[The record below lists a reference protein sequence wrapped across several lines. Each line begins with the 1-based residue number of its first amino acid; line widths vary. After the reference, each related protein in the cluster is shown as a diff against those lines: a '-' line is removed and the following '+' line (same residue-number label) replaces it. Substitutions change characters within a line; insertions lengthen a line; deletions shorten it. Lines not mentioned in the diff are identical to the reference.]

1 MREEV
6 ISSGGTNTVDALLI
20 ARSSSPPTTP
30 AASSAGASSPAV
42 PTNVGSID
50 WFGQGQGSK
59 AGSLS
64 CGGSQPYKTSLST
77 SAGGSALGSSQ
88 PSCRPWERGDL
99 LRRLATFNPSHWSGK
114 PKVASSL
121 TCARRGW
128 VNVDVDEIVC
138 ESCGEKLSFVLSASW
153 TSAEVDSAG
162 EAFAKQLDLGH
173 KVSCPWKG
181 NNCAESLVQFPP
193 TPQSALIGG
202 FKDRCDGLL
211 QFQSL
216 PVISGSAIEQMRI
229 SRSSQVDRFLSQSQ
243 LLLSVELGF
252 KSESIPGTQSS
263 REEVPAVYSHSQ
275 KLISLC
281 GWETRW
287 LPNVQDLE
295 EHSAQSARNESSFVR
310 SRDRAGPSQDAW
322 FSKNA
327 TSASAKKDTGKKKAS
342 ALESRCE
349 SLLPMLD
356 CSLCGA
362 TVKIWDFRTVP
373 RPSRLGSNNID
384 TPEISKKMSLAR
396 GASAASGIS
405 GWVADGLEKEQ
416 IEVRDEAATNE
427 VKSPSNAGVDLNL
440 SMAGVLPTT
449 SQSAVVPV
457 TEHNQDGARIGRDL
471 RIGQPSGSEVGD
483 RATSYES
490 RGPSTR
496 KRSLEGGGST
506 VDRPPHLRTQQADSI
521 EGTVIDRDGDEVN
534 DGRQYSAGPSKR
546 VRDFDFDT
554 YHSPYR
560 RDSSGAGPSHS
571 IGFGVEMDV
580 NRSERFNQRHDQVVG
595 ISSAR
600 DSARASSVIAMDT
613 IGHGTD
619 EDSMESVENYPGDV
633 DDAHF
638 SSPAMYKNLD
648 MNDASELNYSNQ
660 AQQSTCVQPAAERI
674 AQEIGVSSIN
684 DSEEILNAET
694 ATVHARDR
702 FSFGLSVGSVGMGA
716 SHEAEIH
723 GTDASVHR
731 GESVVGD
738 GEPVAEITENQGQ
751 TGEYTPDPGLMD
763 EFIPEMM
770 DIEDPHGDSQDVI
783 SQSVG
788 REDSGSK
795 VDGSAKADSVES
807 GQKISQSH
815 RLIHGNSAH
824 HSLSCDAAVYSAYEA
839 SKGEV
844 TQAGKASLTDDCAF
858 TEYMGAN
865 GIGPPN
871 GESNYEEAI
880 SFDPIKHH
888 NRCCP
893 WVNGNVAAAGCSTS
907 GISCSSF
914 GTSALCGW
922 QLTLDALDAFQSLG
936 HIPNQT
942 PQSESAASQ
951 YKDDHIYPSQK
962 LLARHS
968 ASKNHGKH

>member
-6 ISSGGTNTVDALLI
+6 ISSGGTNTVDAWLI

-42 PTNVGSID
+42 PANVGSID
-50 WFGQGQGSK
+50 WFGQGQGFK

-77 SAGGSALGSSQ
+77 STGGSALGSSQ

-99 LRRLATFNPSHWSGK
+99 LK
-114 PKVASSL
+114 PHLTLHTGLESQRFELHIAVASSL

-128 VNVDVDEIVC
+128 VNEDVDEIVC
-138 ESCGEKLSFVLSASW
+138 ESCGAKLSFVLSASW

-202 FKDRCDGLL
+202 YKDQCDGLL

-216 PVISGSAIEQMRI
+216 PVISGSAIEEMRI
-229 SRSSQVDRFLSQSQ
+229 SRSSQVDRFLSGP
-243 LLLSVELGF
+243 LSIVVATSTIE
-252 KSESIPGTQSS
+252 TQSS

-295 EHSAQSARNESSFVR
+295 EHSAQLARNESSF
-310 SRDRAGPSQDAW
+310 DAW

-327 TSASAKKDTGKKKAS
+327 TSASAKKETGKKKAS

-349 SLLPMLD
+349 SLLSMLD

-427 VKSPSNAGVDLNL
+427 VKSPSNAGVDLNI
-440 SMAGVLPTT
+440 SMAGVLPTS

-457 TEHNQDGARIGRDL
+457 TEHNQDGAAIGRDL

-490 RGPSTR
+490 CGPSTR

-506 VDRPPHLRTQQADSI
+506 VGRPPHLRTQQVDSV

-534 DGRQYSAGPSKR
+534 DGRQYLAGLSKC

-560 RDSSGAGPSHS
+560 RDSSGAGPSHL

-600 DSARASSVIAMDT
+600 DSAHASSVIAMDT

-633 DDAHF
+633 DNAHF

-702 FSFGLSVGSVGMGA
+702 FNFGLSVGIVGMGG
-716 SHEAEIH
+716 SHEAE
-723 GTDASVHR
+723 TATVHALLL
-731 GESVVGD
+731 VTA
-738 GEPVAEITENQGQ
+738 EPVAEVAENQGQ

-763 EFIPEMM
+763 EFIPDLM
-770 DIEDPHGDSQDVI
+770 DREDPYGDSQDVI
-783 SQSVG
+783 SQSIG

-795 VDGSAKADSVES
+795 IDGSAKADSVES

-844 TQAGKASLTDDCAF
+844 TQAGKASLTDGCAF
-858 TEYMGAN
+858 TEYIGAD

-880 SFDPIKHH
+880 SFDPIKYH

-893 WVNGNVAAAGCSTS
+893 WVNENVAAAGSSTS
-907 GISCSSF
+907 GISSSSF
-914 GTSALCGW
+914 GTPGLCGW
-922 QLTLDALDAFQSLG
+922 QLTLDALEAFQSLG

-942 PQSESAASQ
+942 PPSESVASQ
-951 YKDDHIYPSQK
+951 YKKI
-962 LLARHS
+962 LWL
-968 ASKNHGKH
+968 